1 MEEALV
7 EMYLA
12 GVSVR
17 RVEDITEALWGTRVS
32 PSTVSELN
40 QKIYAQIETWR
51 NRPIE
56 GNHPY
61 VFLDGLWL
69 KRSWGGEVRN
79 VSLLVAIGVND
90 EGFREVLAV
99 AEGAK
104 EDKASWTAFLRHLKE
119 RGLKGVRLFV
129 SDKCLGLV
137 ESLGEFYPEALW
149 QRCAVHFYRNVWTA
163 VPTSKV
169 KEVAAMLK
177 AIHAQE
183 DRAAARQKAEQ
194 VAAKL
199 KEMKLADAAALVRG
213 RDRRDA
219 VLLRVSARALAVSAD
234 QQSAGADPARSAT
247 KNAGCGS
254 VSGREIRADAGR
266 GAIAP
271 RGRHEVGHAALP
283 GYEPTRGS
291 ERSGMNARAKHFRLP
306 LGGAET
312 PPGLCLNKCAKNSGH
327 YPRSSVSR
335 AGSRPLACLLVICEA
350 S

>member
-1 MEEALV
+1 M
-7 EMYLA
+7 
-12 GVSVR
+12 
-17 RVEDITEALWGTRVS
+17 EDITEALWGTRVS

-40 QKIYAQIETWR
+40 EKIYVQIETWR

-56 GNHPY
+56 GHHAY

-99 AEGAK
+99 AEGSK
-104 EDKASWTAFLRHLKE
+104 EDQASWTAFLRHLKE

-199 KEMKLADAAALVRG
+199 KEMKLADAAALV
-213 RDRRDA
+213 
-219 VLLRVSARALAVSAD
+219 L
-234 QQSAGADPARSAT
+234 
-247 KNAGCGS
+247 
-254 VSGREIRADAGR
+254 SGIE
-266 GAIAP
+266 
-271 RGRHEVGHAALP
+271 
-283 GYEPTRGS
+283 
-291 ERSGMNARAKHFRLP
+291 
-306 LGGAET
+306 ET
-312 PPGLCLNKCAKNSGH
+312 LMT
-327 YPRSSVSR
+327 
-335 AGSRPLACLLVICEA
+335 
-350 S
+350 

>member
-1 MEEALV
+1 
-7 EMYLA
+7 
-12 GVSVR
+12 
-17 RVEDITEALWGTRVS
+17 
-32 PSTVSELN
+32 VSELN

-129 SDKCLGLV
+129 SDKCPGLV
-137 ESLGEFYPEALW
+137 ESLGEFYPEAMW
-149 QRCAVHFYRNVWTA
+149 QRCTVHFYRTVWTV
-163 VPTSKV
+163 VPTSRV
-169 KEVAAMLK
+169 KEAAAMLK

-199 KEMKLADAAALVRG
+199 KEMKLADAAALVVAGIEETLFYYAFPREHWRCLRTNNPLG
-213 RDRRDA
+213 RIMGEVRRRTRA
-219 VLLRVSARALAVSAD
+219 VGAFPDGQVS
-234 QQSAGADPARSAT
+234 
-247 KNAGCGS
+247 
-254 VSGREIRADAGR
+254 ADAGR

-271 RGRHEVGHAALP
+271 CGRHEVGITAISR
-283 GYEPTRGS
+283 YEPSRRS
-291 ERSGMNARAKHFRLP
+291 EQSSMNARTKTF
-306 LGGAET
+306 GSAEGEPST
-312 PPGLCLNKCAKNSGH
+312 TRSMPQQMCENSGH
-327 YPRSSVSR
+327 YPTNTQQV
-335 AGSRPLACLLVICEA
+335 LK
-350 S
+350 